1 MCKESVQRSAQSR
14 NDIILNDGLY
24 LNIYLYIYGE
34 NVSHTNCWFCFQYLR
49 ISTGKILKITGS
61 CTSWKQTTAIPSCPS
76 VERDITLTL
85 TAFPR
90 AVQEIECPFHPLP
103 VLEVEKGVGDSFA
116 VASLQ
121 DVLWRQDQA
130 LRLQKVLE
138 QMRRNSD
145 CSAGPLGFICQV

>member
-14 NDIILNDGLY
+14 NDIILNNGLY

-34 NVSHTNCWFCFQYLR
+34 MFHTPTADFVSDICRSQPVNYWKMQTLETDYSYPILP
-49 ISTGKILKITGS
+49 ISRKGHHS
-61 CTSWKQTTAIPSCPS
+61 NTAFPCA

-121 DVLWRQDQA
+121 DVLW
-130 LRLQKVLE
+130 
-138 QMRRNSD
+138 
-145 CSAGPLGFICQV
+145 

>member
-1 MCKESVQRSAQSR
+1 MHTLKTDYSHPILPISQKGHHSDTYLLPSDVQSK
-14 NDIILNDGLY
+14 G
-24 LNIYLYIYGE
+24 
-34 NVSHTNCWFCFQYLR
+34 
-49 ISTGKILKITGS
+49 
-61 CTSWKQTTAIPSCPS
+61 
-76 VERDITLTL
+76 TLTL

-130 LRLQKVLE
+130 LRLQEVLE
-138 QMRRNSD
+138 QMWRNSD